1 MTSIF
6 DDMSRTDIEY
16 LIREWI
22 HDQRDREV
30 VSRRLLDGIIFEKL
44 AEEFELSVTQV
55 KTICYK
61 SQNKLIQHLQN

>member
-1 MTSIF
+1 MCRPF
-6 DDMSRTDIEY
+6 EDLPRRQIEY

-44 AEEFELSVTQV
+44 AEEFDLSVTQV
-55 KTICYK
+55 KTICYRAQK
-61 SQNKLIQHLQN
+61 KIIEHM